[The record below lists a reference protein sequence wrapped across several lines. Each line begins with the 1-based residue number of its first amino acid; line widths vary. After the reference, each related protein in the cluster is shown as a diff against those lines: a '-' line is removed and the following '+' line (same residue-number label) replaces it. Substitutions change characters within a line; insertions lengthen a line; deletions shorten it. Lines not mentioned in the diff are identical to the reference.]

1 MLIWRWWVTTL
12 VKSTITIFKG
22 LLTLGG
28 GDLCPYLGPFYEDF
42 FLALTRWLSYQ
53 RLFFMRKICRQE
65 WSSIFLSLCEEL
77 ASEKRKHIA
86 PNIRPQRPNWT
97 NPSTL
102 SAAQDVYRNF
112 IDSTVEA
119 GHCSKII
126 MKNADQYALIEKGQ
140 LFLPL
145 WCEHCFTHDSHMT
158 CTFCPGSKGL
168 QMLTENRDNLLSGHN
183 TL

>member
-77 ASEKRKHIA
+77 ASEKRKHITQ
-86 PNIRPQRPNWT
+86 NIRPQRPNLT
-97 NPSTL
+97 KPPPPSPLHETFTGIL
-102 SAAQDVYRNF
+102 
-112 IDSTVEA
+112 
-119 GHCSKII
+119 
-126 MKNADQYALIEKGQ
+126 LIA
-140 LFLPL
+140 
-145 WCEHCFTHDSHMT
+145 H
-158 CTFCPGSKGL
+158 
-168 QMLTENRDNLLSGHN
+168 
-183 TL
+183 